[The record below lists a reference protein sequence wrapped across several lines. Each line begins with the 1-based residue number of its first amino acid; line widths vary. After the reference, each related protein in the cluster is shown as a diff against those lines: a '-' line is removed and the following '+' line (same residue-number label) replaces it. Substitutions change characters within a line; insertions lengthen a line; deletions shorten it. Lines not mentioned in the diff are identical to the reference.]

1 MGIRH
6 TSRSLE
12 RHVLAT
18 RSRTWD
24 VMLREI
30 ESAVGPYLVEGEP
43 APHGV
48 GAELNLLF
56 DPSKPPLLET
66 VLSFEPPWRR
76 VYSVEGDTG
85 LDMYEGTFAIR
96 DDGDECHLVWGVVV
110 DPEPSDQGLEF
121 LDLATNLI
129 GGFLDHVVT
138 IAQAPRPPSDT

>member
-1 MGIRH
+1 MASKHI
-6 TSRSLE
+6 SRSLE
-12 RHVLAT
+12 RHVAAT
-18 RSRTWD
+18 RTHTWE
-24 VMLREI
+24 VLLREI
-30 ESAVGPYLVEGEP
+30 ESLVGPYLEEGNP

-48 GAELNLLF
+48 GAKLGLLF

-110 DPEPSDQGLEF
+110 DPDPSEQGFEF
-121 LDLATNLI
+121 LDLATELI
-129 GGFLDHVVT
+129 DGFLQHVVT
-138 IAQAPRPPSDT
+138 IAEAPIPRSDT